1 MHQRSLLTSIV
12 AIALLTVIALS
23 ASPAAAEELDDLKAA
38 SDSVHKTIVAAL
50 ADENSQLLAS
60 VFTEEGAIIAPTGE
74 SMLGRLTIRASA
86 TLLFLS
92 VEAGEVDIDRYSLNI
107 IDGEGYET
115 GRYLYKEPD
124 GGQQARQ
131 YMGRYTLVWQ
141 KDDGRWRVHRAI
153 AIR

>member
-1 MHQRSLLTSIV
+1 MHQRFIAAPAFAILLLGV
-12 AIALLTVIALS
+12 VTVLAPR
-23 ASPAAAEELDDLKAA
+23 AGAEELEDLKAA
-38 SDSVHKTIVAAL
+38 SDSVHQTIIAAL
-50 ADENSQLLAS
+50 ADEDSQLLAS
-60 VFTEEGAIIAPTGE
+60 VFTGEGAIIAPTGE

-86 TLLFLS
+86 TLLFLT

-115 GRYLYKEPD
+115 GRYLYKEPA
-124 GGQQARQ
+124 GEGQSRQ

-141 KDDGRWRVHRAI
+141 KEDGRWRVHRAI

>member
-1 MHQRSLLTSIV
+1 MHHRNSLTSRL
-12 AIALLTVIALS
+12 AIALLAVLALS
-23 ASPAAAEELDDLKAA
+23 AAPVVAEELDDLKAA

-50 ADENSQLLAS
+50 ADENSRLLAS
-60 VFTEEGAIIAPTGE
+60 VFTDEGAIIAPTGE

-92 VEAGEVDIDRYSLNI
+92 VEAGEVDVDRYSLNI

-115 GRYLYKEPD
+115 GRYLYKEPRGD
-124 GGQQARQ
+124 AGERQ
-131 YMGRYTLVWQ
+131 FMGRYTLIWQ
-141 KDDGRWRVHRAI
+141 KEDGRWRVHRAI